1 MHQIVTVQTVHH
13 TQVDNAL
20 LAYMYHST
28 SNSDSSAHSDSDSRV
43 IIPASIGGEIPPPPK
58 KSSPPKKRVS
68 PLPKTWVFQY

>member
-1 MHQIVTVQTVHH
+1 MHQIVTVSLQTVHH

-43 IIPASIGGEIPPPPK
+43 IILASIGGEVPPPK
-58 KSSPPKKRVS
+58 KGFPP
-68 PLPKTWVFQY
+68 P

>member
-58 KSSPPKKRVS
+58 KKVPPPKKGF
-68 PLPKTWVFQY
+68 PPP